1 VIPRQ
6 LLQYALAYVPP
17 YVLVAGGVVFGTFHV
32 WSLYNDALI
41 NGAAVRQETAKA
53 FVEDAK
59 AQAAG
64 HPVHMQLDRVLGADK
79 AITLVPITDEA
90 LRVKTMRAEVAKKQ
104 HDAELAQ
111 IEADAQNSR
120 ISDETAALAKAKADL
135 YKKQQEAANAKIA
148 ADAVL
153 ARFGVQTLA
162 DRAEFVK
169 FVGAEL
175 DNMNARHNVAA
186 AQSNMEDSS
195 LIAGYAERQYPSI
208 IEAQCKDNSLAKYL
222 GCPKR
227 YWQ

>member
-1 VIPRQ
+1 MIPRQ
-6 LLQYALAYVPP
+6 LLQYALAYVPR

-41 NGAAVRQETAKA
+41 SGATVRQTTAKA
-53 FVEDAK
+53 FVESAK
-59 AQAAG
+59 SEAAA
-64 HPVHMQLDRVLGADK
+64 HPVHMQLEPVKSADNTT
-79 AITLVPITDEA
+79 TLFPISDEA

-104 HDAELAQ
+104 QDAKLAQ
-111 IEADAQNSR
+111 IEADAQNKL
-120 ISDETAALAKAKADL
+120 IGNETTALAKAKSDL

-148 ADAVL
+148 ADA
-153 ARFGVQTLA
+153 AMAKFGLQTLA

-186 AQSNMEDSS
+186 AQANMEDSS

-208 IEAQCKDNSLAKYL
+208 IDAQCKNNSLAKYL